1 MTPVRAAFLCNHG
14 GGQVLTGAV
23 RGQIQDFVESIADPV
38 NRFEGNDLPVSAFEA
53 GGRVPTG
60 SSK

>member
-1 MTPVRAAFLCNHG
+1 MESSVIFLAPMRNEI
-14 GGQVLTGAV
+14 L
-23 RGQIQDFVESIADPV
+23 RDQIQDFVENIADPV
-38 NRFEGNDLPVSAFEA
+38 NRFEGNDLPVSAFEP

>member
-1 MTPVRAAFLCNHG
+1 MPAKPERARAGYRYSDLCG
-14 GGQVLTGAV
+14 PGRT
-23 RGQIQDFVESIADPV
+23 QIHEFVEKIADPV
-38 NRFEGNDLPVSAFEA
+38 NRFDGNDLPVSAFEP